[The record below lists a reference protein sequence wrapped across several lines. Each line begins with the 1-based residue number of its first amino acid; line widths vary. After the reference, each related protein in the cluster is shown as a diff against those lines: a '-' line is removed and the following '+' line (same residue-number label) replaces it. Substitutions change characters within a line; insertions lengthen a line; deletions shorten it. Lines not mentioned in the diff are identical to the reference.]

1 MRCENVANL
10 MKMRIGIDGNIL
22 DLTPV
27 EKARLKG
34 LWAEA
39 KWMFDFYECLFEGRE
54 FIVPS
59 LKQGKEVTPL
69 QLEHYAYRLGSFFS
83 KPIVFLLP
91 DAPRYQRV
99 RYAERGLFYI
109 MPDKEY
115 ARLPFLYAGKK
126 ISDRARAKRL
136 TPAAQYLLLS
146 HLQVESLEGKTLSE
160 ISSAVPLSYLT
171 VSRAITTLEEVGL
184 GISDRFGKIKLF
196 HFRYIGKELWEKAR
210 PYLVSPILN
219 VRYYDS
225 FDGHGIIGGINALAH
240 YSHLNP
246 EEMQTLVLDRSV
258 APKDNGLEEGR
269 FRIEV
274 WKYPPI
280 GSGPCVDKLSL
291 ALSLQENKDERV
303 QKEIELMINAIW
315 STE

>member
-1 MRCENVANL
+1 MRVD
-10 MKMRIGIDGNIL
+10 IDGNIL
-22 DLTPV
+22 NLAPV
-27 EKARLKG
+27 EKTRLKG

-39 KWMFDFYECLFEGRE
+39 KWTFDYYECSFDGRG

-69 QLEHYAYRLGSFFS
+69 QLEHYSYRLESFFS

-91 DAPRYQRV
+91 ETPRYQRV
-99 RYAERGLFYI
+99 RYAERGLFYL
-109 MPDKEY
+109 MPDKGY

-126 ISDRARAKRL
+126 VSDRTRAKRL

-146 HLQVESLEGKTLSE
+146 HLQLESLDGKTLSE
-160 ISSAVPLSYLT
+160 ISSSVPQSYLT
-171 VSRAITTLEEVGL
+171 VSRAVTVLEEVGL
-184 GISDRFGKIKLF
+184 GYSDRFGKTKVF
-196 HFRYIGKELWEKAR
+196 HFKFVGKDLWGKAQ
-210 PYLVSPILN
+210 PYLVSPILT
-219 VRYYDS
+219 VRYYDA
-225 FDGHGIIGGINALAH
+225 FDGSGIIGGINALAH

>member
-1 MRCENVANL
+1 
-10 MKMRIGIDGNIL
+10 MKMRVDIDGNIL
-22 DLTPV
+22 DLDPV
-27 EKARLKG
+27 EKTRLKG

-39 KWMFDFYECLFEGRE
+39 KWTFDYYECSFDERG

-69 QLEHYAYRLGSFFS
+69 QLEHYSYRLESFFS

-99 RYAERGLFYI
+99 RYAERGLFYL
-109 MPDKEY
+109 MPDKGY
-115 ARLPFLYAGKK
+115 ARLPFLYTGKK
-126 ISDRARAKRL
+126 MSDRTRAKRL

-146 HLQVESLEGKTLSE
+146 HLQFESLDGKTLSE
-160 ISSAVPLSYLT
+160 ISSLVPQSYLT
-171 VSRAITTLEEVGL
+171 VSRAVTTLEEVGL
-184 GISDRFGKIKLF
+184 GFSDRFGKTKVF
-196 HFRYIGKELWEKAR
+196 HFKFVGKDLWGKAQ
-210 PYLVSPILN
+210 PYLVSPVLT
-219 VRYYDS
+219 VRY
-225 FDGHGIIGGINALAH
+225 FDTFAGSGIIGGINALAH

-246 EEMQTLVLDRSV
+246 EEMQTLVLDRNLV
-258 APKDNGLEEGR
+258 PEDNGLEDGR
-269 FRIEV
+269 YRIEV

-280 GSGPCVDKLSL
+280 GGGPWVDRLSL

>member
-1 MRCENVANL
+1 
-10 MKMRIGIDGNIL
+10 MKMRVDIDGNIL

-27 EKARLKG
+27 EKTRLKG

-39 KWMFDFYECLFEGRE
+39 KWTFAFFECSFDGRS
-54 FIVPS
+54 FIAPS

-69 QLEHYAYRLGSFFS
+69 QLEHYSYRLESFFS

-109 MPDKEY
+109 MPDKGY

-126 ISDRARAKRL
+126 MSDRTRAKKL
-136 TPAAQYLLLS
+136 TPAAQYLLLF
-146 HLQVESLEGKTLSE
+146 HLQEESLEGKTLSE
-160 ISSAVPLSYLT
+160 INSLVPQSYVT
-171 VSRAITTLEEVGL
+171 VSRAITALEEIGL
-184 GISDRFGKIKLF
+184 GFSDKFGTTKVF
-196 HFRYIGKELWEKAR
+196 HFKFIGKELWEKAQ
-210 PYLVSPILN
+210 PYLVSPVLT
-219 VRYYDS
+219 VRYCDA
-225 FDGHGIIGGINALAH
+225 FDGSGVISGINALAH

-246 EEMQTLVLDRSV
+246 EEMQTLVPDRNLV
-258 APKDNGLEEGR
+258 PEDNGLEDGKY
-269 FRIEV
+269 RIEV

-280 GSGPCVDKLSL
+280 GSGPWVDKLSL

>member
-1 MRCENVANL
+1 
-10 MKMRIGIDGNIL
+10 
-22 DLTPV
+22 
-27 EKARLKG
+27 
-34 LWAEA
+34 
-39 KWMFDFYECLFEGRE
+39 
-54 FIVPS
+54 
-59 LKQGKEVTPL
+59 
-69 QLEHYAYRLGSFFS
+69 
-83 KPIVFLLP
+83 
-91 DAPRYQRV
+91 
-99 RYAERGLFYI
+99 

-225 FDGHGIIGGINALAH
+225 FDGPGIIGGINALAH

>member
-1 MRCENVANL
+1 
-10 MKMRIGIDGNIL
+10 MKMRVDIDGNIL
-22 DLTPV
+22 DLNPV
-27 EKARLKG
+27 EKTMLKG

-39 KWMFDFYECLFEGRE
+39 KWTFDYYECSFDGKY

-69 QLEHYAYRLGSFFS
+69 QMEHYSHRLESFFS

-109 MPDKEY
+109 MPDKGY
-115 ARLPFLYAGKK
+115 ARLPFLYVGKK
-126 ISDRARAKRL
+126 MSDRTRAKRM
-136 TPAAQYLLLS
+136 TPAAQYLLLF
-146 HLQVESLEGKTLSE
+146 HLQVESLDGKTLSE
-160 ISSAVPLSYLT
+160 ISSSVPQSYLT
-171 VSRAITTLEEVGL
+171 VSRAVTVLEEVGL
-184 GISDRFGKIKLF
+184 GLSERLGTIKVF
-196 HFRYIGKELWEKAR
+196 HFKFVGKELWEKAQ
-210 PYLVSPILN
+210 PYLISPVST
-219 VRYYDS
+219 VRYYDA
-225 FDGHGIIGGINALAH
+225 FDGSGVVGGINALAH

-246 EEMQTLVLDRSV
+246 EEMQTIVLDRNLV
-258 APKDNGLEEGR
+258 PEDNGLEDGR
-269 FRIEV
+269 YRIEV

-280 GSGPCVDKLSL
+280 GGGPWVDKLSL
-291 ALSLQENKDERV
+291 ALSLQDNKDERV

>member
-1 MRCENVANL
+1 MRVD
-10 MKMRIGIDGNIL
+10 IDGNIL
-22 DLTPV
+22 NLAPV
-27 EKARLKG
+27 EKTRLKG

-39 KWMFDFYECLFEGRE
+39 KWTFDYYECSFDGRC

-69 QLEHYAYRLGSFFS
+69 QLEHYSYRLESFFS

-91 DAPRYQRV
+91 ETPRYQRV
-99 RYAERGLFYI
+99 RYAERGLFYL
-109 MPDKEY
+109 MPDKGY

-126 ISDRARAKRL
+126 MSDRTRAKRL

-146 HLQVESLEGKTLSE
+146 HLQLESLDGKTLSE
-160 ISSAVPLSYLT
+160 ISSSVPQSYLT
-171 VSRAITTLEEVGL
+171 VSRAVTVLEEVGL
-184 GISDRFGKIKLF
+184 GYSDRFGKTKVF
-196 HFRYIGKELWEKAR
+196 HFKFVGKDLWEKAQ
-210 PYLVSPILN
+210 PYLVSPILT
-219 VRYYDS
+219 VRYYDA
-225 FDGHGIIGGINALAH
+225 FDGSGIIGGINALAH

-315 STE
+315 FTE

>member
-1 MRCENVANL
+1 MWCENVAYL

-39 KWMFDFYECLFEGRE
+39 KWMFDFYECLFDGRE

-91 DAPRYQRV
+91 ETPRYQRV
-99 RYAERGLFYI
+99 RYAERGLFYL
-109 MPDKEY
+109 MPDKGY

-126 ISDRARAKRL
+126 MSDRTRAKRL

-146 HLQVESLEGKTLSE
+146 HLQLESLDGKTLSE
-160 ISSAVPLSYLT
+160 ISSSVPQSYLT
-171 VSRAITTLEEVGL
+171 VSRAVTVLEEVGL
-184 GISDRFGKIKLF
+184 GYSDRFGKTKVF
-196 HFRYIGKELWEKAR
+196 HFKFVGKDLWGKAQ
-210 PYLVSPILN
+210 PYLVSPILT
-219 VRYYDS
+219 VRYYDA
-225 FDGHGIIGGINALAH
+225 FDGSGIIGGINALAH

-246 EEMQTLVLDRSV
+246 EEMQTLVLDRNLV
-258 APKDNGLEEGR
+258 PEDNGLEDGR
-269 FRIEV
+269 YRIEV

-280 GSGPCVDKLSL
+280 GGGPWVDRLSL

-303 QKEIELMINAIW
+303 QKEVELMIDAIW

>member
-1 MRCENVANL
+1 MRVD
-10 MKMRIGIDGNIL
+10 IDGNIL
-22 DLTPV
+22 NLAPV
-27 EKARLKG
+27 EKTRLKG

-39 KWMFDFYECLFEGRE
+39 KWTFDYYECSFDGRG

-69 QLEHYAYRLGSFFS
+69 QLEHYSYRLESFFS

-91 DAPRYQRV
+91 ETPRYQRV
-99 RYAERGLFYI
+99 RYAERGLFYL
-109 MPDKEY
+109 MPDKGY

-126 ISDRARAKRL
+126 MSDRTRAKRL

-146 HLQVESLEGKTLSE
+146 HLQLESLDGKTLSE
-160 ISSAVPLSYLT
+160 ISSSVPQSYLT
-171 VSRAITTLEEVGL
+171 VSRAVTVLEEVGL
-184 GISDRFGKIKLF
+184 GYSDRFGKTKVF
-196 HFRYIGKELWEKAR
+196 HFKFIGKDLWEKAQ
-210 PYLVSPILN
+210 PYLVSPILT
-219 VRYYDS
+219 VRYYDA
-225 FDGHGIIGGINALAH
+225 FDGSGIIGGINALAH

-303 QKEIELMINAIW
+303 QKEIEIMINAIW

>member
-1 MRCENVANL
+1 
-10 MKMRIGIDGNIL
+10 MKMRVDIDGNIL
-22 DLTPV
+22 DLNPV

-39 KWMFDFYECLFEGRE
+39 KWTFDYYECSFDGRD

-69 QLEHYAYRLGSFFS
+69 QLEHYSHRLESFFS

-109 MPDKEY
+109 MPDKGY
-115 ARLPFLYAGKK
+115 ARLPFLYVGKK
-126 ISDRARAKRL
+126 MSDRTRAKRL
-136 TPAAQYLLLS
+136 TPAAQYLLLF
-146 HLQVESLEGKTLSE
+146 HLQVESLDGKTLSE
-160 ISSAVPLSYLT
+160 IGSSVPQSYLT
-171 VSRAITTLEEVGL
+171 VSRAVTVLEEVGL
-184 GISDRFGKIKLF
+184 GLSDRLGTIKVF
-196 HFRYIGKELWEKAR
+196 HFKFVGKELWEKAQ
-210 PYLVSPILN
+210 PYLISPVST
-219 VRYYDS
+219 VRYYDA
-225 FDGHGIIGGINALAH
+225 FDGSGVVGGINALAH

-303 QKEIELMINAIW
+303 QKEIELLINAIW

>member
-1 MRCENVANL
+1 MRVD
-10 MKMRIGIDGNIL
+10 IDGNIL
-22 DLTPV
+22 NLAPV
-27 EKARLKG
+27 EKTRLKG

-39 KWMFDFYECLFEGRE
+39 KWTFDYYECSFDGRC

-69 QLEHYAYRLGSFFS
+69 QLEHYSYRLKSFFS

-91 DAPRYQRV
+91 ETPRYQRV
-99 RYAERGLFYI
+99 RYAERGLFYL
-109 MPDKEY
+109 MPDKGY

-126 ISDRARAKRL
+126 MSDRTRAKRL

-146 HLQVESLEGKTLSE
+146 HLQLESLDGKTLSE
-160 ISSAVPLSYLT
+160 ISSSAPQSYLT
-171 VSRAITTLEEVGL
+171 VSRAVTVLEEVGL
-184 GISDRFGKIKLF
+184 GYSDRFGKTKVF
-196 HFRYIGKELWEKAR
+196 HFKFVGKDLWEKAQ
-210 PYLVSPILN
+210 PYLVSPILT
-219 VRYYDS
+219 VRYYDA
-225 FDGHGIIGGINALAH
+225 FDGSGIIGGINALAH

>member
-1 MRCENVANL
+1 MRVD
-10 MKMRIGIDGNIL
+10 IDGNIL
-22 DLTPV
+22 NLAPV
-27 EKARLKG
+27 EKTRLKG

-39 KWMFDFYECLFEGRE
+39 KWTFDYYECSFDGRG

-69 QLEHYAYRLGSFFS
+69 QLEHYSYRLESFFS

-91 DAPRYQRV
+91 ETPRYQRV
-99 RYAERGLFYI
+99 RYAERGLFYL
-109 MPDKEY
+109 MPDKGY

-126 ISDRARAKRL
+126 MSDRTRAKRL

-146 HLQVESLEGKTLSE
+146 HLQLESLDGMTLSE
-160 ISSAVPLSYLT
+160 IGSSVPQSYLT
-171 VSRAITTLEEVGL
+171 VSRAVTVLEEVGL
-184 GISDRFGKIKLF
+184 GYSDRFGKTKVF
-196 HFRYIGKELWEKAR
+196 HFKFVGKDLWEKAQ
-210 PYLVSPILN
+210 PYLVSPILT
-219 VRYYDS
+219 VRYYDA
-225 FDGHGIIGGINALAH
+225 FDGSGIIGGINALAH

-258 APKDNGLEEGR
+258 ALKDNGLEDGR
-269 FRIEV
+269 IRIEV

-280 GSGPCVDKLSL
+280 GSGPWVDKLSL

-303 QKEIELMINAIW
+303 QKEVELMIDAIW

>member
-1 MRCENVANL
+1 MRVD
-10 MKMRIGIDGNIL
+10 IDGNIL
-22 DLTPV
+22 NLAPV
-27 EKARLKG
+27 EKTRLKG

-39 KWMFDFYECLFEGRE
+39 KWTFDYYECSFDGRC

-69 QLEHYAYRLGSFFS
+69 QLEHYSYRLESFFS

-91 DAPRYQRV
+91 ETPRYQRV
-99 RYAERGLFYI
+99 RYAERGLFYL
-109 MPDKEY
+109 MPDKGY

-126 ISDRARAKRL
+126 MSDRTRAKRL

-146 HLQVESLEGKTLSE
+146 HLQLESLDGKTLSE
-160 ISSAVPLSYLT
+160 ISSSVPQSYLT
-171 VSRAITTLEEVGL
+171 VSRAVTVLEEVGL
-184 GISDRFGKIKLF
+184 GYSDRFGKTKVF
-196 HFRYIGKELWEKAR
+196 HFKFVGKDLWEKAQ
-210 PYLVSPILN
+210 PYLVSPILT
-219 VRYYDS
+219 VRYYDA
-225 FDGHGIIGGINALAH
+225 FDGSGIIGGINALAH

>member
-1 MRCENVANL
+1 
-10 MKMRIGIDGNIL
+10 MKMRVDIDGNIL
-22 DLTPV
+22 DLNPV

-39 KWMFDFYECLFEGRE
+39 KWTFDYYECSFDGRD

-69 QLEHYAYRLGSFFS
+69 QLEHYSHRLESFFS

-109 MPDKEY
+109 MPDKGY
-115 ARLPFLYAGKK
+115 ARLPFLYVGKK
-126 ISDRARAKRL
+126 MSDRTRAKRL
-136 TPAAQYLLLS
+136 TPAAQYLLLF
-146 HLQVESLEGKTLSE
+146 HLQVESLDGKTLSE
-160 ISSAVPLSYLT
+160 IGSSVPQSYLT
-171 VSRAITTLEEVGL
+171 VSRAVTVLEEVGL
-184 GISDRFGKIKLF
+184 GLSDRLGTIKVF
-196 HFRYIGKELWEKAR
+196 HFKFVGKELWEKAQ
-210 PYLVSPILN
+210 PYLISPVST
-219 VRYYDS
+219 VRYYDA
-225 FDGHGIIGGINALAH
+225 FDGSGVVGGINALAH

-246 EEMQTLVLDRSV
+246 EEMQTLVLDRNLV
-258 APKDNGLEEGR
+258 PEDNGLEDGR
-269 FRIEV
+269 YRIEI

-280 GSGPCVDKLSL
+280 GDGPWVDKLSL

>member
-1 MRCENVANL
+1 

-39 KWMFDFYECLFEGRE
+39 KWMFDFYECSFDGKD

-59 LKQGKEVTPL
+59 LKKGKEVTPL

-91 DAPRYQRV
+91 NAPRYQRV
-99 RYAERGLFYI
+99 RYAERGLFYF

-146 HLQVESLEGKTLSE
+146 HLQFESLGGKTLSE

-171 VSRAITTLEEVGL
+171 VSRAITALEEVGL
-184 GISDRFGKIKLF
+184 GISERFGKIKVF
-196 HFRYIGKELWEKAR
+196 HFKYVGKELWEKAQ
-210 PYLVSPILN
+210 PYLVSPILT
-219 VRYYDS
+219 VRYYDTTNNS
-225 FDGHGIIGGINALAH
+225 GTIEGVIITN
-240 YSHLNP
+240 S
-246 EEMQTLVLDRSV
+246 
-258 APKDNGLEEGR
+258 
-269 FRIEV
+269 
-274 WKYPPI
+274 
-280 GSGPCVDKLSL
+280 
-291 ALSLQENKDERV
+291 
-303 QKEIELMINAIW
+303 
-315 STE
+315 